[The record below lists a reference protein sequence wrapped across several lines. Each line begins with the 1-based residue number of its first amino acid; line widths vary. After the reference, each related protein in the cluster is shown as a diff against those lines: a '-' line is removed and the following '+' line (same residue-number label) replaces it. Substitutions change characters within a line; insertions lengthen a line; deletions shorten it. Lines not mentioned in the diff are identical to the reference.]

1 MLSPFSSELKNNTMK
16 HSTPFLSLLL
26 TVGIAQAGVFEQDD
40 LNQGYAYL
48 NQLRLRAGMTELFTN
63 PQLELSAFNH
73 ANFLA
78 DNYLTGHYEINSLP
92 GFTGIEP
99 KDRTKA
105 AGYRSLA
112 VSENV
117 SSGDTRSRD
126 SIDGLMGAI
135 YHRFG
140 FLDLV
145 IDEIGIGIAKVS
157 LSDPNSHTAYVYN
170 MGNSGLNALCEGPA
184 FSGYGHYYTRVC
196 EPDIQINADDFENVQ
211 TLARGYNPN
220 IVQWPADGDNDVP
233 PAFFEESPD
242 PLPDYSVSGYPVS
255 LQFNPL
261 TFSDVNIIAFQLYR
275 ETDNS
280 EIQPTRLLNQST
292 DPNAKMTG
300 LQYALFPLERLEWNT
315 AYRVEATYYST
326 SSDTQTLTWRFKTRN
341 LGVPLYTL
349 QGSGEVISIPQ
360 NSTSFAV
367 YIPPTASYSDMS
379 SINYRYESGMRIN
392 TDFIDGNTLRLDM
405 TGNVGQQATFT
416 LSGGRYFVLQISEA
430 VKTCEPASLT
440 SDMERLSIPTLYYTP
455 PDEAPI
461 LVWMNLEHTTDLQF
475 QILDYDLTENVPE
488 GCEVSSL
495 ILEEGKLK
503 MHIPTLHYTPADEA
517 QNVLWVD
524 FEFLGDSLFKVTNH
538 GSKE

>member
-1 MLSPFSSELKNNTMK
+1 MK

-26 TVGIAQAGVFEQDD
+26 TVGIAQAGVYEQDD
-40 LNQGYAYL
+40 LNQGYVYL
-48 NQLRLRAGMTELFTN
+48 NQLRFRAGMTELFTN

-78 DNYLTGHYEINSLP
+78 DNYLTGHYEIDSLP

-99 KDRTKA
+99 KDRTMA

-117 SSGDTRSRD
+117 SSGDTRSLD

-135 YHRFG
+135 YHRLG
-140 FLDLV
+140 FLDFV

-157 LSDPNSHTAYVYN
+157 FSEPNSHTAYVYN

-184 FSGYGHYYTRVC
+184 FSGYGRYYTRVC
-196 EPDIQINADDFENVQ
+196 EPYIKINVDDFENVQ

-233 PAFFEESPD
+233 PVFFEESPD

-261 TFSDVNIIAFQLYR
+261 AFSDVNIIAFQLYR
-275 ETDNS
+275 ETDNL

-292 DPNAKMTG
+292 DPNSKMTG

-315 AYRVEATYYST
+315 AYRVEATYTT
-326 SSDTQTLTWRFKTRN
+326 SSDTQTLTWRFTTRDI
-341 LGVPLYTL
+341 GVPIYTL
-349 QGSGEVISIPQ
+349 QGTGEVISIPQ
-360 NSTSFAV
+360 NTTSFAV
-367 YIPPTASYSDMS
+367 YIPPTASDSSIS
-379 SINYRYESGMRIN
+379 SINYRYESGMIIN
-392 TDFIDGNTLRLDM
+392 TEFIDGNTLRLDV

-416 LSGGRYFVLQISEA
+416 LSGGRHFVVQMTEASEA
-430 VKTCEPASLT
+430 VKTCEPAT
-440 SDMERLSIPTLYYTP
+440 LSADLEKLYIPTLYYTP

-461 LVWMNLEHTTDLQF
+461 LVWMNLEHTTDLHF
-475 QILDYDLTENVPE
+475 KILDYELTENVIE
-488 GCEVSSL
+488 GCEVSTL
-495 ILEEGKLK
+495 FFKEGLLK
-503 MHIPTLHYTPADEA
+503 MHIPTLHYTPVDEA
-517 QNVLWVD
+517 QDVLWVD
-524 FEFLGDSLFKVTNH
+524 LEYLGDLLFKVAHH
-538 GSKE
+538 GLKG

>member
-1 MLSPFSSELKNNTMK
+1 MK
-16 HSTPFLSLLL
+16 HSTPLLSLLL

-73 ANFLA
+73 ANFIV
-78 DNYLTGHYEINSLP
+78 DNFLNGGHYEIDTLP

-99 KDRTKA
+99 KDRTMA
-105 AGYRSLA
+105 AGYRSLV

-157 LSDPNSHTAYVYN
+157 LSEPNSHTAYVYN
-170 MGNSGLNALCEGPA
+170 MGNFGLNTLCEGPA
-184 FSGYGHYYTRVC
+184 FSGYGRYYTRVC
-196 EPDIQINADDFENVQ
+196 EPEIKINADDFENLQ

-261 TFSDVNIIAFQLYR
+261 TFSNVNIIAFQLYR
-275 ETDNS
+275 ETDNL
-280 EIQPTRLLNQST
+280 EIQPTRLLNQSS

-341 LGVPLYTL
+341 LGVPLYSL

-360 NSTSFAV
+360 NSTSFAI
-367 YIPPTASYSDMS
+367 YIPPTAPYSDIG
-379 SINYRYESGMRIN
+379 SINYRYESGMIIN
-392 TDFIDGNTLRLDM
+392 TDFIDGNTLRLNM

-430 VKTCEPASLT
+430 VKTCEPATLT

-455 PDEAPI
+455 PDDAPI
-461 LVWMNLEHTTDLQF
+461 LVWMNLENTTDLQF
-475 QILDYDLTENVPE
+475 QIRDYDLTENVPE
-488 GCEVSSL
+488 GCEVSTL

-503 MHIPTLHYTPADEA
+503 MHIPTLHYTPADEP

-524 FEFLGDSLFKVTNH
+524 LDYLGDLLFKVTNH
-538 GSKE
+538 GS

>member
-1 MLSPFSSELKNNTMK
+1 MK
-16 HSTPFLSLLL
+16 HSTPLLSLLL

-184 FSGYGHYYTRVC
+184 FSGYGRYYFSVC

-360 NSTSFAV
+360 NSTSFAI
-367 YIPPTASYSDMS
+367 YIPPTAPYSDMS

-392 TDFIDGNTLRLDM
+392 TDFIDGNTLRINM

-430 VKTCEPASLT
+430 VKTCEPATLT

-488 GCEVSSL
+488 GCEVSTL

-524 FEFLGDSLFKVTNH
+524 FEFLGDSLFKVINH
-538 GSKE
+538 GFKE

>member
-1 MLSPFSSELKNNTMK
+1 MK
-16 HSTPFLSLLL
+16 QSTLFLSLVL
-26 TVGIAQAGVFEQDD
+26 TVGIAQAGVFEQAD
-40 LNQGYAYL
+40 LNEGYVYL

-78 DNYLTGHYEINSLP
+78 DNYRTGHYETDSLP

-99 KDRTKA
+99 KDRTLA
-105 AGYRSLA
+105 AGYRSLV

-135 YHRFG
+135 YHRLG
-140 FLDLV
+140 FLDFV

-157 LSDPNSHTAYVYN
+157 LSEPNSHTAYVYN
-170 MGNSGLNALCEGPA
+170 MGNFGLNGLCEGPA
-184 FSGYGHYYTRVC
+184 FSGYGRYYFSVC
-196 EPDIQINADDFENVQ
+196 EPDIKINADDFENVQ
-211 TLARGYNPN
+211 TLARGNNPN

-261 TFSDVNIIAFQLYR
+261 TFSNVNIIAFQLYR
-275 ETDNS
+275 EMDNL

-315 AYRVEATYYST
+315 AYRVEATYST
-326 SSDTQTLTWRFKTRN
+326 SSETQTLIWRFKTRN
-341 LGVPLYTL
+341 LDVPLYTL
-349 QGSGEVISIPQ
+349 QGTGEVISIPQ
-360 NSTSFAV
+360 NTPSFAV
-367 YIPPTASYSDMS
+367 YIPPTASYSDIS
-379 SINYRYESGMRIN
+379 SINYSFQSGMTIN
-392 TDFIDGNTLRLDM
+392 TDFIDGNTLQINLA
-405 TGNVGQQATFT
+405 GYLGQKATFM
-416 LSGGRYFVLQISEA
+416 LSGGRYFVVQISEV
-430 VKTCEPASLT
+430 VKTCEPATLSSDLT
-440 SDMERLSIPTLYYTP
+440 KLYIPRLYYTP

-461 LVWMNLEHTTDLQF
+461 LVRMNLEHSTDLQF
-475 QILDYDLTENVPE
+475 KILDYDLTENGLDE
-488 GCEVSSL
+488 CEVSSL
-495 ILEEGKLK
+495 FFKEGLLK
-503 MHIPTLHYTPADEA
+503 MHIPTLHYTPPDEP

-524 FEFLGDSLFKVTNH
+524 LDYLGDLQFKVTNH
-538 GSKE
+538 GS